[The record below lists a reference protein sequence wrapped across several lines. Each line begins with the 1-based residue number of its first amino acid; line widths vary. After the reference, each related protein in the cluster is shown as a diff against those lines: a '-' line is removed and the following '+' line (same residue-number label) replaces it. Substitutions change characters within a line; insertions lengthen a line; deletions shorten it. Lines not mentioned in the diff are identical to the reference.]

1 MEIAK
6 LLEEKHIIEVRLE
19 QLIYGSIEVREQNSK
34 KLIYVHY
41 REDGLSYKSF
51 NSTTTYS

>member
-19 QLIYGSIEVREQNSK
+19 QLIYGSIEVGEQNSK
-34 KLIYVHY
+34 KLIFVHY
-41 REDGLSYKSF
+41 REDGFSYKR
-51 NSTTTYS
+51 